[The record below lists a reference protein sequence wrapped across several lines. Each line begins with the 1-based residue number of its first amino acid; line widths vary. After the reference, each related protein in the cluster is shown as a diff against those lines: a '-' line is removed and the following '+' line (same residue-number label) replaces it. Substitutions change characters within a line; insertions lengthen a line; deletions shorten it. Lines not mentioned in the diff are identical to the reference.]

1 MRKLISVLTIAVLVL
16 ALAVPTFA
24 APNSPT
30 LPSGGVTEVTPTV
43 GDAVDPV
50 TGEKVDVVVSEP
62 KLEAGET
69 LQSVAEDALKAAKE
83 AGAPVENA
91 TAAEVFDIDM
101 KDGTQ
106 PDGSV
111 QVTIVREKDSGEV
124 AAIMY
129 QAEDG
134 TWDKAEFTQNAD
146 GTVVVTFKHFCTVVL
161 LMKEATQAPDVPKPT
176 TKPDGGS
183 TGSTGSTGSSSEPTS
198 PQTGYDCA

>member
-16 ALAVPTFA
+16 ALA

-134 TWDKAEFTQNAD
+134 TWDKAEFTQYAD

-161 LMKEATQAPDVPKPT
+161 LMKEATQAPDVKPTPKPES
-176 TKPDGGS
+176 GS

>member
-91 TAAEVFDIDM
+91 RSPSSVRRIPVKSRRSCIRLRMVLGTKLSSRRMLTA
-101 KDGTQ
+101 
-106 PDGSV
+106 P
-111 QVTIVREKDSGEV
+111 
-124 AAIMY
+124 
-129 QAEDG
+129 
-134 TWDKAEFTQNAD
+134 
-146 GTVVVTFKHFCTVVL
+146 L
-161 LMKEATQAPDVPKPT
+161 L
-176 TKPDGGS
+176 
-183 TGSTGSTGSSSEPTS
+183 S
-198 PQTGYDCA
+198 PLSISARSCF